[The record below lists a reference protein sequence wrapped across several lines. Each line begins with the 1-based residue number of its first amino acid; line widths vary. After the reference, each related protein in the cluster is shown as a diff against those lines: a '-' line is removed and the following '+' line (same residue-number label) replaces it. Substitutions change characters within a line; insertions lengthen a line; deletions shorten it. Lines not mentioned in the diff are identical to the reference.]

1 MTKGPRFNPAA
12 AAVDGSI
19 HRKEEHLPRARDFD
33 GSAPSARKTPGRKKT
48 FPVPTDRLN
57 VILPMDLARKIKAS
71 AMTEGKTVS
80 EFVAQLATE
89 AFDRREPT

>member
-1 MTKGPRFNPAA
+1 MSKGPRFNPAA
-12 AAVDGSI
+12 AAVDGSVQ
-19 HRKEEHLPRARDFD
+19 RKEEHLPRARDFE
-33 GSAPSARKTPGRKKT
+33 GGATLARKTPGRKKT

-89 AFDRREPT
+89 AFDRREST